1 MSTLQNV
8 DFFQN
13 VNFTER
19 ALLILMF
26 LVLPVGKAVSV
37 QWTILSRNNL
47 CFVALHTRG
56 VTWPYFRGQKWHFIQ
71 PQHSLYLDRFIAE
84 RERGRKSANYWRF
97 FCIPNCT
104 FSTQDRTIQGC
115 FHLNYNYY
123 EQTKIKQ
130 NSLFSLSFSYLI
142 TRVAAGC
149 EFMPLNSDPDPTFHF
164 QFQKKKKTWL
174 DSGSRSS
181 IFYGSGSDRT
191 QIRIPALNLAEG
203 HHDLYNVTYRG
214 AYGRRTAV

>member
-1 MSTLQNV
+1 MDYFVQKQFVFRCFAHSRCDL
-8 DFFQN
+8 
-13 VNFTER
+13 
-19 ALLILMF
+19 ALLPRAKMAFYTTPTFPIL
-26 LVLPVGKAVSV
+26 
-37 QWTILSRNNL
+37 
-47 CFVALHTRG
+47 
-56 VTWPYFRGQKWHFIQ
+56 GQV
-71 PQHSLYLDRFIAE
+71 YIAE

-149 EFMPLNSDPDPTFHF
+149 AFMPLNSDPDPTFHF
-164 QFQKKKKTWL
+164 QYQKKKKTWL

-203 HHDLYNVTYRG
+203 YHDLYNVTYRG